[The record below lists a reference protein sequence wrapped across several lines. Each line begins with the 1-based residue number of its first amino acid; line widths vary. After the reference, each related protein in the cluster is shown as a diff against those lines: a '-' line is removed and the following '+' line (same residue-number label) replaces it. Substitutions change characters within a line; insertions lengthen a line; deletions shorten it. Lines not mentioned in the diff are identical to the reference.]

1 MPAKVIYCFWA
12 KCLVFAWSAKSC
24 EFTIW
29 ILDTHTFRY
38 SGVRYSDG
46 YCICKKYTFE
56 EFYIKRREHL
66 RDESWCIASKKVDET
81 WSMCCRF
88 ICRAFTFECRT
99 STFQSRIILILIF
112 RGNLIQSLKTVL
124 KTKTERSLVI
134 KQGSAKFEQSKSR
147 LFEDQISNGPVFE
160 GSGY

>member
-1 MPAKVIYCFWA
+1 MSGIWMVRQVTWIYQLNTRHPYCP
-12 KCLVFAWSAKSC
+12 VFRW
-24 EFTIW
+24 F
-29 ILDTHTFRY
+29 
-38 SGVRYSDG
+38 
-46 YCICKKYTFE
+46 CIYQKYTFE
-56 EFYIKRREHL
+56 ELYIERREHL
-66 RDESWCIASKKVDET
+66 LDESWCNASKKMDET
-81 WSMCCRF
+81 SSMCCRF
-88 ICRAFTFECRT
+88 TCCRAFTFECRT